1 MNFVPEV
8 GKNLPT
14 GLKTSA
20 LTLALHGCLKTFA
33 LADGSSS
40 HVVSTTDRTSLKKKK
55 KYSTKN
61 SSTCPRFWLTFNTNL
76 VQSGLVVCFFFF
88 ASCECC

>member
-1 MNFVPEV
+1 MNFAPEV

-55 KYSTKN
+55 
-61 SSTCPRFWLTFNTNL
+61 
-76 VQSGLVVCFFFF
+76 
-88 ASCECC
+88 